1 MGLEMIKGEYGTSM
15 MTGPEERPDRSQDA
29 ERAAD
34 QITFSDVL
42 QMFNWNNDDFERAK
56 VFGFPGARGR
66 VVARESWMGL
76 GESYYSRREI
86 AQWGAALKGV
96 AASMRRTNFGRRR
109 LRRHRLAPGLWP
121 CLGRCFGGRRDRLMS
136 GPA

>member
-1 MGLEMIKGEYGTSM
+1 MVTTFETA
-15 MTGPEERPDRSQDA
+15 QQA

-42 QMFNWNNDDFERAK
+42 RMFNWNNDDFERAK

-86 AQWGAALKGV
+86 AEWGAALESV
-96 AASMRRTNFGRRR
+96 AASMR
-109 LRRHRLAPGLWP
+109 
-121 CLGRCFGGRRDRLMS
+121 
-136 GPA
+136 